1 VGSFAV
7 EAENIQQ
14 CEKRS
19 STEFVITPEDG
30 KIGTQSLYRIPNAS
44 TKFILKAKI
53 YINQEDLPITRAEEI
68 VWFKQG

>member
-1 VGSFAV
+1 MGSFAV

-44 TKFILKAKI
+44 TKFILIKKI
-53 YINQEDLPITRAEEI
+53 CQ
-68 VWFKQG
+68 